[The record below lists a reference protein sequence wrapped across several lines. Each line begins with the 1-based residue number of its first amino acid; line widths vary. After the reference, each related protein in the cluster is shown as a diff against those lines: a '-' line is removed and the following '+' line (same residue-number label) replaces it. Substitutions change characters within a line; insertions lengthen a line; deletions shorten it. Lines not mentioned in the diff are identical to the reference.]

1 MLLKSIGYIN
11 TIKVGILGANSNTVN
26 HHMET
31 REQTMKLSKT
41 LKLVLAAISAIALI
55 STAEAASFSITVDA
69 LSPVTAAIPP
79 SSFNTVI
86 PFGGGQFDIAL
97 TAMINVTPPPNNPA
111 LDLAGG
117 VTYTGAGPATITLC
131 VLGDGFV
138 PLTPLSGGV
147 GGSFHFDTAAG
158 GTLFQTI
165 MANGV
170 PAVTNTVALN
180 GTGTFASDL
189 ANITPSSAPFSLEDC
204 ITITFNGPG
213 FVSFDAGVFRGVP
226 DSGATAV
233 LLGIGLLAI
242 GGAAKFRKTKVTA

>member
-11 TIKVGILGANSNTVN
+11 TIKVGILGANSNAVN

-41 LKLVLAAISAIALI
+41 LKLGFAAISAIALI
-55 STAEAASFSITVDA
+55 STAEAASFTVTVDGLA
-69 LSPVTAAIPP
+69 PFNAAIPP
-79 SSFNTVI
+79 TSANGTIGDFE
-86 PFGGGQFDIAL
+86 FAL

-117 VTYTGAGPATITLC
+117 VTFTGTGPATITLC
-131 VLGDGFV
+131 VMGDGFV

-147 GGSFHFDTAAG
+147 GGSFHFETAAG

-204 ITITFNGPG
+204 VTITFNGPG

-242 GGAAKFRKTKVTA
+242 GGAAKFRKAKVTV